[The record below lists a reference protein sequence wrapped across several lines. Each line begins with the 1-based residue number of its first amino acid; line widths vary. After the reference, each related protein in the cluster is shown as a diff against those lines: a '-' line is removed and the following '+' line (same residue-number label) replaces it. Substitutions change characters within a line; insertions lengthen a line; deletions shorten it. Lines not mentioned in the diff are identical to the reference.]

1 MVLDGAT
8 ARRFGCVVV
17 GLLFLVFFLFS
28 RSLSSLFFV
37 RTLDC
42 LIILP
47 EDPQD
52 HRREHRSSSGVPN
65 EGCSGT
71 PLVERCSG
79 IVSVLSVSSSVALPP
94 VEFQI
99 FPRKLCPTC
108 AFGRVRLCPSCAF
121 GALCRSNLRIL
132 CTLNLPGTLPAMAH
146 GLAAAAL
153 PDYDVMRMV
162 VPTSP
167 RLFWLLLGTRKL
179 VVLHKVLGTGV
190 SLGKI
195 ASETLRSTPGVLG
208 HRDILES
215 LVGRAVKFRDV
226 SGWRC
231 GWCLRGGPCWCLV
244 LVSLVRRFRPQP
256 LRQNKLTVPTASQE
270 EGCEYRR
277 RRLSLEIC
285 VLFVACGDGC
295 GGPRRGGS

>member
-1 MVLDGAT
+1 MFWNRLGA
-8 ARRFGCVVV
+8 FCVVV
-17 GLLFLVFFLFS
+17 R
-28 RSLSSLFFV
+28 RSPTGRISNISLNF
-37 RTLDC
+37 
-42 LIILP
+42 
-47 EDPQD
+47 
-52 HRREHRSSSGVPN
+52 
-65 EGCSGT
+65 
-71 PLVERCSG
+71 
-79 IVSVLSVSSSVALPP
+79 
-94 VEFQI
+94 
-99 FPRKLCPTC
+99 CPTC

-121 GALCRSNLRIL
+121 GAACRSNLRIL
-132 CTLNLPGTLPAMAH
+132 FPRNLPGTLPAMAH
-146 GLAAAAL
+146 RPAAAAL

-162 VPTSP
+162 VRNFFGCSP
-167 RLFWLLLGTRKL
+167 GLFGTRKL

-195 ASETLRSTPGVLG
+195 AIETLRSMPGVLG

-215 LVGRAVKFRDV
+215 VVGRAVKFRDV

-277 RRLSLEIC
+277 RRLSLEIY

-295 GGPRRGGS
+295 GGPRRGGVISEVCAKQTVVGSDFATIRTHPT